1 MNIMAKEDPKE
12 WDPSQPLEDEEE
24 EETVSKT
31 AKARARL
38 QFLQG
43 EELKKL
49 EKKKKKGGLLDL

>member
-1 MNIMAKEDPKE
+1 MPKDEKE

-24 EETVSKT
+24 EATVSKT
-31 AKARARL
+31 ARARARL
-38 QFLQG
+38 DFLKA